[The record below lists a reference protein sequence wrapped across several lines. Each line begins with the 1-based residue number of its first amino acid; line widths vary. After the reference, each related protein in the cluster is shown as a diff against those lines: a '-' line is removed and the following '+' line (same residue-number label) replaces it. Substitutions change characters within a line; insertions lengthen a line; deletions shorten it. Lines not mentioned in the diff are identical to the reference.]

1 MTPVWAPATRR
12 MNSPRVPA
20 SLTLHTA
27 SPAATQRIGVV
38 IGRAVVAGQV
48 IALCGDLGA
57 GKTTLVQGI
66 AAGMGV
72 QARVTSPTFILV
84 NEYAAENGC
93 RLVHIDAYRL
103 AEGVPLADAATFG
116 LADLLTETGM
126 DGVNVVAIEWADRVA
141 ALLPADIL
149 TITISASEDDPDAR
163 TFQLTATGA
172 QSAAIVEQ
180 LRISGVVANL
190 CGSADTPAKTQ

>member
-1 MTPVWAPATRR
+1 

-27 SPAATQRIGVV
+27 SPAATQRIGVA

-84 NEYAAENGC
+84 NEYAAENGR

-149 TITISASEDDPDAR
+149 TITISASEGDPDAR